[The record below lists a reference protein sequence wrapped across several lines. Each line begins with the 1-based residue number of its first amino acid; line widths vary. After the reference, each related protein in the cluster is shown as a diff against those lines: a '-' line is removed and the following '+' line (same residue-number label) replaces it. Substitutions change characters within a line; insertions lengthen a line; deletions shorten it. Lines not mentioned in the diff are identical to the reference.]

1 MIVIMDIYEL
11 ARGPLAWISLSIF
24 ILGSL
29 YQVVYILYSGK
40 SEAVLGKSRRN
51 NDAARSI
58 LNGIIPFSST
68 IMRRQPLFTVV
79 TFTFHICVVL
89 LPIFLLAHTVLWY
102 ESWGIQ
108 WLSFP
113 DTMADIMNI
122 WVILACIYF
131 VFRRTI
137 SADARKVTRPIDFLF
152 PAIIMVIFLTGLLAS
167 HQWGPYRPVLI
178 LHILTSELL
187 LTILPFSKLGHML
200 FFWFS
205 RAYMG
210 TEFGK
215 HMTAGDW

>member
-1 MIVIMDIYEL
+1 MVMDIYEL
-11 ARGPLAWISLSIF
+11 ARGPLAWISFIIF

-29 YQVVYILYSGK
+29 YHVASIFYSGK
-40 SEAVLGKSRRN
+40 PEPVVDKSRRN

-58 LNGIIPFSST
+58 LHGIIPFSSI
-68 IMRRQPLFTVV
+68 IMRRQPFFTVV
-79 TFTFHICVVL
+79 TFTFHICVVF
-89 LPIFLLAHTVLWY
+89 LPIFLLAHTVLWH

-108 WLSFP
+108 WLSLP
-113 DTMADIMNI
+113 DTMADIMTI
-122 WVILACIYF
+122 WVILSCIYF

-137 SADARKVTRPIDFLF
+137 LTDAKKVTRPIDFLF
-152 PAIIMVIFLTGLLAS
+152 PAIIMVIFLTGFLAS

-210 TEFGK
+210 KEFGK
-215 HMTAGDW
+215 HMAAGDW